1 MEKHVYDRESSFGK
15 RHSNANKKMCNMDD
29 DGEDED
35 DSKEKLVR
43 GKATQYVEEELWS
56 PRPQPPPPPISLGT
70 KDQLGSN
77 VQPHWDMLK

>member
-35 DSKEKLVR
+35 DSKKSWCVEKLR
-43 GKATQYVEEELWS
+43 NTSKRSYGHHDHNRHHHRYHLAQK
-56 PRPQPPPPPISLGT
+56 I
-70 KDQLGSN
+70 N
-77 VQPHWDMLK
+77 